1 MLRTPLYEEHQKLG
15 ASFTDFGGWE
25 MPVRYGSDLDEHH
38 AVRNSAGL
46 FDISHMAEFE
56 VSGDAASFLDYA
68 LVSKISELAEGRA
81 KYSLICAQDGG
92 AIDDLIVYRRSS
104 DFLIISN
111 AANRGA
117 VGDALTS
124 YSSNFDVFINDRSA
138 ELSLI
143 AIQGPNAPGILQSQ
157 ASIDLAPLRYYSIA
171 EGELAGIP
179 VSFCRTGYTG
189 EDGFELLVDNGSAAE
204 LWAKLLEFGGD
215 DLKPCGLASRDT
227 LRLEAGMPLYGH
239 ELNSTLTPMNAGL
252 GKVVRFDKESFVGKD
267 ELAQRQDDP
276 PQLHGLIGEG
286 RRAARADYE
295 IFEPGGQNPIG
306 KVTSGVLSPTLGY
319 PIAMALLAGNYAE
332 GTELEADVRG
342 QRVGYK
348 VTRLPFYKRGK

>member
-46 FDISHMAEFE
+46 FDISHMAEFA

-111 AANRGA
+111 AANRAA
-117 VGDALTS
+117 VGAALAS
-124 YSSNFDVFINDRSA
+124 YSSNFDVVINDRSA

-143 AIQGPNAPGILQSQ
+143 AIRDQMPPLSCSLRP
-157 ASIDLAPLRYYSIA
+157 ASI
-171 EGELAGIP
+171 
-179 VSFCRTGYTG
+179 
-189 EDGFELLVDNGSAAE
+189 LLHCA
-204 LWAKLLEFGGD
+204 
-215 DLKPCGLASRDT
+215 T
-227 LRLEAGMPLYGH
+227 
-239 ELNSTLTPMNAGL
+239 
-252 GKVVRFDKESFVGKD
+252 
-267 ELAQRQDDP
+267 
-276 PQLHGLIGEG
+276 
-286 RRAARADYE
+286 
-295 IFEPGGQNPIG
+295 
-306 KVTSGVLSPTLGY
+306 
-319 PIAMALLAGNYAE
+319 
-332 GTELEADVRG
+332 
-342 QRVGYK
+342 
-348 VTRLPFYKRGK
+348 TR

>member
-81 KYSLICAQDGG
+81 KYSLICAEDGG
-92 AIDDLIVYRRSS
+92 AIDDLIVYRKAS
-104 DFLIISN
+104 DYLIISN
-111 AANRGA
+111 AANRAA
-117 VGDALTS
+117 VGSALSS
-124 YSSNFDVFINDRSA
+124 YSSNFDVVINDRSA

-143 AIQGPNAPGILQSQ
+143 AIQGPNATAILQPE

-189 EDGFELLVDNGSAAE
+189 EDGFELLVENQSAAE
-204 LWAKLLEFGGD
+204 LWAKLLEFGGE

-239 ELNSTLTPMNAGL
+239 ELNSSLTPMNAGL

-267 ELAQRQDDP
+267 ALEQRQDEP

-295 IFEPGGQNPIG
+295 IFEPGGQTPIG

-319 PIAMALLAGNYAE
+319 PIAMALLAGSYAE
-332 GTELEADVRG
+332 GAELEADVRG